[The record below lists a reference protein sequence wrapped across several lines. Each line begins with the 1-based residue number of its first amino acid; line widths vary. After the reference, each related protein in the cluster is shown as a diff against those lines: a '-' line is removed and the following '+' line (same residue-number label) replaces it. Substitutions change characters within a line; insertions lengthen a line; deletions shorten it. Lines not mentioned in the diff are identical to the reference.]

1 MKPCYVIKG
10 YKGIMDLDLTYVPE
24 KYHAEMIMKH
34 KEDIKQYRAEQR
46 ERPVSQRYEYTV
58 LKSNRFWT
66 VRAEKMRQRAQKQEE
81 QWFSQR
87 KRDTNDDA
95 T

>member
-34 KEDIKQYRAEQR
+34 KEDIKQYRIEQLK
-46 ERPVSQRYEYTV
+46 RPVAQRYENTV
-58 LKSNRFWT
+58 LKSNKFWT
-66 VRAEKMRQRAQKQEE
+66 VRAEKMRQRAQGIEE
-81 QWFSQR
+81 QRFTQR
-87 KRDTNDDA
+87 KNDANDE
-95 T
+95 TT